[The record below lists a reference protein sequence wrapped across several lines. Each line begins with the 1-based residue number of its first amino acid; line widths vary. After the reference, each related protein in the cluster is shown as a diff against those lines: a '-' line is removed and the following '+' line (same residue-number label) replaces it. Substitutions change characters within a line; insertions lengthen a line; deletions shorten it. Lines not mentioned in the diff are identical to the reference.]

1 MIFNI
6 LYINQKSLIK
16 NQQSFYHLTHNLMTL
31 SPTRPFSGGAR
42 PNKNKILVYI
52 ASNNLPGKGRMTPLS
67 SIFKSKL
74 ESLKVGN

>member
-1 MIFNI
+1 
-6 LYINQKSLIK
+6 
-16 NQQSFYHLTHNLMTL
+16 MTL
-31 SPTRPFSGGAR
+31 RVRDGSGALPIFHREAGMYSPTRSFYVGAR

-52 ASNNLPGKGRMTPLS
+52 ASNNLPGNGRMTPLS